1 MELSAEQ
8 QHIFEYFK
16 DGKNIFMTGPGGCG
30 KSFII
35 KYIYNWCIENN
46 KAVQVCALTGCAA
59 ILLQT
64 RAKTVHSWAGIGMA
78 NGNAGDIIS
87 RVVSSKYKKKNWK
100 ATNILIID
108 EISMMSVKL
117 LEILD
122 TIGKQVRKNNKPFG
136 GIQLLFS
143 GDFYQLPPV
152 GDNNDPTTKQ
162 FCFESEIW
170 NTLFHKEL
178 NLTKIF
184 RQTDESYTS
193 ILNQIRKGKL
203 RKSGL
208 QQLQNR
214 LVACSDELLKPTK
227 LMPRRYDVNK
237 VNEIELKKIT
247 SAEFTYEMTQV
258 DTKMFNLTEYQEYLL
273 LRLPAQQIEY
283 EVEYLKSSVM
293 AEEEITLK
301 VGAQVMC
308 IVNLDLENEKPI
320 ANGSCGIISGFNNN
334 LPIVKFKNGLSR
346 TINYYV
352 WESEH
357 IKGVGIQQIPLI
369 LSWAITIHKAQGTTL
384 ELAEIDIGS
393 GIFECGQSY
402 VALSRVKDI
411 NGLFLTAFNQHN
423 IKVSAKVTEYY
434 NNRFNN

>member
-8 QHIFEYFK
+8 QKIFKYFK
-16 DGKNIFMTGPGGCG
+16 EGKNIFMTGPGGCG
-30 KSFII
+30 KSAVI
-35 KYIYNWCIENN
+35 KYIYNWCNENN

-64 RAKTVHSWAGIGMA
+64 KAKTVHSWAGIGMA
-78 NGNAGDIIS
+78 NGNAADIIS
-87 RVVSSKYKKKNWK
+87 RVVSNKYKKRNWIM
-100 ATNILIID
+100 TNILIID

-122 TIGKQVRKNNKPFG
+122 TIGKQIRKNNKPFG

-152 GDNNDPTTKQ
+152 GDNTDAATKQ

-170 NTLFHKEL
+170 NTLFHYEI

-184 RQTDESYTS
+184 RQNDETYTS

-203 RKSGL
+203 RKSGF

-214 LVACSDELLKPTK
+214 LVECKDELLKPTK
-227 LMPRRYDVNK
+227 LMPKRFDVNK
-237 VNEIELKKIT
+237 VNEIELNKIK
-247 SAEFTYEMTQV
+247 SNEITYVMTQAE
-258 DTKMFNLTEYQEYLL
+258 TKMFSLTKYQQELL
-273 LRLPAQQIEY
+273 AKIPPQQIEY

-293 AEEEITLK
+293 AEEKITLK

-308 IVNLDLENEKPI
+308 IVNFDLENEKPI
-320 ANGSCGIISGFNNN
+320 ANGSCGIISEFVNG
-334 LPIVKFKNGLSR
+334 LPVVKFKNGLSQ
-346 TINYYV
+346 IIGYYA
-352 WESEH
+352 WESEQ
-357 IKGVGIQQIPLI
+357 IKGVGVQQIPLI

-393 GIFECGQSY
+393 GVFECGQSY

-411 NGLFLTAFNQHN
+411 NGLYLTAFNPNN
-423 IKVSAKVTEYY
+423 IKVNTKVIEYY
-434 NNRFNN
+434 NKLNN